1 MFKRLLNLRHSLV
14 SKLIILVGIV
24 LIISMAAWAYF
35 NINYQKK
42 RLMAHIIG
50 GAEQLTNTIRF
61 GTRYAMMLNSRCDID
76 NIISN
81 IGKLKEIRNIRIY
94 NKDGLITYA
103 NNPTEINSKIDIKA
117 DVCVI
122 CHRTDTPLVDV
133 ELSER
138 TRIINA
144 GEEGRLLG
152 IITPIRNEPAC
163 ATGDCHFHPE
173 DKKILGA
180 LDVIV
185 SLKEVDREIV
195 KMEKGIIGFSVFV
208 FLITSAITFVFL
220 FRFVNRPIKKLIQGT
235 QHFAKGDYTTPVTVS
250 QNDEMGMLGA
260 AINQMGKEIGKQ
272 HVELNKQRDE
282 YQNLFEQVPCLITVQ
297 DRNYKLLKYNREFKE
312 KFDPKPGECCYH
324 AYKGRDTRCPDC
336 PVSRTFIDGTPQITE
351 ETGVNKDGSPA
362 HWLVRSSP
370 IRNDAGDVIAA
381 MEISLDITQRK
392 ELKEKL
398 VQSEKKYHDI
408 FNNIPNPVF
417 MLDVEGLKILDCN
430 ESALS
435 VYGYHR
441 NELIGT
447 SFTML
452 FTEGERNHFAFKLM
466 TATLLNRVKQ
476 VNKAGKTI
484 YVTIRVSP
492 YKQNGRSVLLITTSD
507 ITKRL
512 EAEQQLIQAS
522 KMATLGEMATGVA
535 HELNQPLSVIKTASS
550 FFIKKINNQQEID
563 DQILEN
569 MLTKIDS
576 NVDRASRIINHM
588 RGFARKSDKKLI
600 PVQLNDILKR
610 AFEIFSQQL
619 KIRGIEVVWDT
630 ARDLPRALGDPDRL
644 EQVFINLL
652 INARD
657 AIEEKW
663 AGVAYSDQDKRL
675 TLKSR
680 IDMDKVVV
688 EVCDTG
694 GGIPD
699 SIRQKI
705 FEPFFTT
712 KEVGKGTGLGLSISY
727 GIIKDCRGHIE
738 ARPNP
743 DGGTCFVLSFPQW
756 KKTDE
761 ENDSNRR

>member
-14 SKLIILVGIV
+14 AKLTILVGIV
-24 LIISMAAWAYF
+24 LIVSMAIWAYF
-35 NINYQKK
+35 NINYQRR
-42 RLMAHIIG
+42 RLMEDVVAG
-50 GAEQLTNTIRF
+50 TDRLTNTIRL
-61 GTRYAMMLNSRCDID
+61 GTHYAMMLNSRDDI
-76 NIISN
+76 NQIINN
-81 IGKLKEIRNIRIY
+81 IGKQPEIENIRIY
-94 NKDGLITYA
+94 NKAGQITYS
-103 NNPTEINSKIDIKA
+103 NRPEEVDRTTNIKA
-117 DVCVI
+117 EACDI
-122 CHRTDTPLVDV
+122 CHRTDPPLIHI
-133 ELSER
+133 ELEER
-138 TRIINA
+138 TRIFQS
-144 GEEGRLLG
+144 GHGYRLLG
-152 IITPIRNEPAC
+152 IITPIRNEPGC
-163 ATGDCHFHPE
+163 STGDCHFHPA

-180 LDVIV
+180 LDLAV
-185 SLKEVDREIV
+185 SLKDVDREIF
-195 KMEKGIIGFSVFV
+195 KAQKGIIGLSVFI
-208 FLITSAITFVFL
+208 FLVTSAIIFIFL
-220 FRFVNRPIKKLIQGT
+220 LRFVNRPIKKLIAGT
-235 QHFAKGDYTTPVTVS
+235 QRFAKGDYSNRVTIP
-250 QNDEMGMLGA
+250 QDDEMGMLGT
-260 AINQMGKEIGKQ
+260 AINQMGEEISK
-272 HVELNKQRDE
+272 HEAELNIQRDE
-282 YQNLFEQVPCLITVQ
+282 YQTLFERVPCLITVQ
-297 DRNYKLLKYNREFKE
+297 DRDFKLLKYNREFAERFGPKE
-312 KFDPKPGECCYH
+312 GDYCYS
-324 AYKGRDTRCPDC
+324 AYKGRDSKCADC
-336 PVSRTFIDGTPQITE
+336 PVKKTFDDGQIHVGEESGPDKDGTLT
-351 ETGVNKDGSPA
+351 
-362 HWLVRSSP
+362 HWLFRTSP
-370 IRNDAGDVIAA
+370 IFNNQGEVVAA
-381 MEISLDITQRK
+381 MEISLDITESKQL
-392 ELKEKL
+392 EQKL
-398 VQSEKKYHDI
+398 AQSEKKYHDI

-417 MLDVEGLKILDCN
+417 MLDIEGLKILDCN
-430 ESALS
+430 ESVLS
-435 VYGYHR
+435 VYGYNRH
-441 NELIGT
+441 ELIDT

-452 FTEGERNHFAFKLM
+452 FTEGERNHYAFKLM
-466 TATLLNRVKQ
+466 TATLLNRAKQ

-484 YVTIRVSP
+484 YVTIRVSL
-492 YKQNGRSVLLITTSD
+492 YKQNGRSVLLVTTSD

-576 NVDRASRIINHM
+576 NVDRASRIISHM
-588 RGFARKSDKKLI
+588 REFARKSDKKLI

-610 AFEIFSQQL
+610 AFEIFGQQL

-644 EQVFINLL
+644 EQVLINLL

-675 TLKSR
+675 TLRSR
-680 IDMDKVVV
+680 IDADKVVV

-727 GIIKDCRGHIE
+727 GIVKDCRGHIE

>member
-24 LIISMAAWAYF
+24 LIISMATWAYF
-35 NINYQKK
+35 NVNYQRR
-42 RLMAHIIG
+42 RLMEDIVAG
-50 GAEQLTNTIRF
+50 TDRLTNSIRL
-61 GTRYAMMLNSRCDID
+61 GTHYAMMLNARDDI
-76 NIISN
+76 NQIINN
-81 IGKLKEIRNIRIY
+81 IGKQPEIENIRIY
-94 NKDGLITYA
+94 NKAGQITYS
-103 NNPTEINSKIDIKA
+103 NHPEEVDRTTNIKA
-117 DVCVI
+117 EACDI
-122 CHRTDTPLVDV
+122 CHRTDPPLIHV
-133 ELSER
+133 ELKER
-138 TRIINA
+138 IRIFPS
-144 GEEGRLLG
+144 GHGYRLLG
-152 IITPIRNEPAC
+152 IITPIRNEPGC
-163 ATGDCHFHPE
+163 STGGCHFHPA

-180 LDVIV
+180 LDVVV
-185 SLKEVDREIV
+185 SLMDVDREIV
-195 KMEKGIIGFSVFV
+195 KAQKGIIGLSAFV
-208 FLITSAITFVFL
+208 FLVTSTIIFVFL
-220 FRFVNRPIKKLIQGT
+220 LRFVNRPIKKLIRGT
-235 QHFAKGDYTTPVTVS
+235 KLFAEGDYSIKVNIS
-250 QNDEMGMLGA
+250 QDDEMGQLAM
-260 AINQMGKEIGKQ
+260 AINQMGEEISR
-272 HVELNKQRDE
+272 HEAELNIQRDE
-282 YQNLFEQVPCLITVQ
+282 YQNLFEKVPCLITVQ
-297 DRNYKLLKYNREFKE
+297 DREFKLLKYNREFAE
-312 KFDPKPGECCYH
+312 RFGPENGDYCYRV
-324 AYKGRDTRCPDC
+324 YKGRDSRCPDC
-336 PVSRTFIDGTPQITE
+336 PVEKTFADGKIHVGEESGLDKDGTLT
-351 ETGVNKDGSPA
+351 
-362 HWLVRSSP
+362 HWLFRTSP
-370 IRNDAGDVIAA
+370 IFNDQGEVVAA
-381 MEISLDITQRK
+381 MEISLDLTERK
-392 ELKEKL
+392 DLERKL
-398 VQSEKKYHDI
+398 AQSEKKYHDI

-430 ESALS
+430 ESVMS

-441 NELIGT
+441 QELINS
-447 SFTML
+447 SFMML
-452 FTEGERNHFAFKLM
+452 FTEGERNHYAFKLM
-466 TATLLNRVKQ
+466 TATLLNQVKQ

-569 MLTKIDS
+569 MLTKIDA
-576 NVDRASRIINHM
+576 NVDRASRIISHM
-588 RGFARKSDKKLI
+588 REFARKSDKKLL

-630 ARDLPRALGDPDRL
+630 VRDLPGVLGDPDRL

-663 AGVAYSDQDKRL
+663 AGTAYSDQDKRL
-675 TLKSR
+675 TLRSR
-680 IDMDKVVV
+680 TGAGKVAV

-694 GGIPD
+694 GGIPE

-727 GIIKDCRGHIE
+727 GIVKDCGGHIE
-738 ARPNP
+738 ARSNP

-761 ENDSNRR
+761 ENDFNRR

>member
-14 SKLIILVGIV
+14 AKLTILVGIV
-24 LIISMAAWAYF
+24 LIVSMAIWAYF
-35 NINYQKK
+35 NINYQRR
-42 RLMAHIIG
+42 RLMEDVVAG
-50 GAEQLTNTIRF
+50 TDRLTNTIRL
-61 GTRYAMMLNSRCDID
+61 GTHYAMMLNSRDDI
-76 NIISN
+76 NQIINN
-81 IGKLKEIRNIRIY
+81 IGKQPEIENIRIY
-94 NKDGLITYA
+94 NKAGQITYS
-103 NNPTEINSKIDIKA
+103 NRPEEVDRTTNIKA
-117 DVCVI
+117 EACDI
-122 CHRTDTPLVDV
+122 CHRTDPPLINI
-133 ELSER
+133 ELEER
-138 TRIINA
+138 TRIFQS
-144 GEEGRLLG
+144 GHGYRLLG
-152 IITPIRNEPAC
+152 IITPIRNEPGC
-163 ATGDCHFHPE
+163 STGDCHFHPA

-180 LDVIV
+180 LDLAV
-185 SLKEVDREIV
+185 SLKDVDREIF
-195 KMEKGIIGFSVFV
+195 KAQKGIIGLSVFI
-208 FLITSAITFVFL
+208 FLVTSAIIFIFL
-220 FRFVNRPIKKLIQGT
+220 LRFVNRPIKKLIGGT
-235 QHFAKGDYTTPVTVS
+235 QRFAKGDYSNRVTIP
-250 QNDEMGMLGA
+250 QDDEMGMLGT
-260 AINQMGKEIGKQ
+260 AINQMGEEISK
-272 HVELNKQRDE
+272 HEAELNMQRDE
-282 YQNLFEQVPCLITVQ
+282 YQSLFERVPCLITVQ
-297 DRNYKLLKYNREFKE
+297 DRDFKLLKYNREFAERFGPKE
-312 KFDPKPGECCYH
+312 GDYCYRV
-324 AYKGRDTRCPDC
+324 YKGRDSKCVDC
-336 PVSRTFIDGTPQITE
+336 PVKKTFDDGQIHVGEESGPDKDGTLT
-351 ETGVNKDGSPA
+351 
-362 HWLVRSSP
+362 HWLFRTSP
-370 IRNDAGDVIAA
+370 IFNNQGEVVAA
-381 MEISLDITQRK
+381 MEISLDITESKQL
-392 ELKEKL
+392 EQKL
-398 VQSEKKYHDI
+398 AQSEKKYHDI

-563 DQILEN
+563 GQILEN

-600 PVQLNDILKR
+600 PVQLNDILKW

-680 IDMDKVVV
+680 IDTDKVVV

-694 GGIPD
+694 GGISD

-727 GIIKDCRGHIE
+727 GIVKDCRGHIE